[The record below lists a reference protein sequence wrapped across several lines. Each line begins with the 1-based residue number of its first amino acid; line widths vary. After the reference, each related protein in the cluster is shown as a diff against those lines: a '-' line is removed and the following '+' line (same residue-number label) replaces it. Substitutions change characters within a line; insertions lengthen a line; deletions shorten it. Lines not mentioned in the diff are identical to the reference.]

1 MSLRGNY
8 LHTAGCYIV
17 KPLNKPN
24 MVTHSYLYTPPCPLL
39 LLSCPVKNLFSA
51 CLKHDMGFTT
61 CAEEV
66 EVGGIFFYIQRHDV
80 KGLKRVSPKVFK
92 GSFDTLKACV
102 KEYFSPRGV
111 STETKDIK

>member
-1 MSLRGNY
+1 
-8 LHTAGCYIV
+8 
-17 KPLNKPN
+17 

-39 LLSCPVKNLFSA
+39 LSSCPVKNLFAA

-66 EVGGIFFYIQRHDV
+66 EVGGIFLYIQRHDV
-80 KGLKRVSPKVFK
+80 KGLERVSPKVFK
-92 GSFDTLKACV
+92 GTFDTLKACV
-102 KEYFSPRGV
+102 KEYFSPQVV